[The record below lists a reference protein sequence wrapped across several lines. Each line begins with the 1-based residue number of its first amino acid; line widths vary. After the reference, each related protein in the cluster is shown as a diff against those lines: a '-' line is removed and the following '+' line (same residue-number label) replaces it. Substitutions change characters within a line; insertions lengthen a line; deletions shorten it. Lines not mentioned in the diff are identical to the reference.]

1 MHNSFSIWSKI
12 GLRFFL
18 VWCALQV
25 TRILFLI
32 YNASF
37 LNVAAADFI
46 FTLPF
51 DCCTIALYFL
61 PYVFIYFF
69 PVNSR
74 YTPIKEQIGSS
85 LFYLILV
92 FLIIINM
99 WDVAYFPF
107 SQRRTTFDSFLF
119 LIQSPDKG
127 LIKFFI
133 LDFWWL
139 SLYTLLLSISLIYVD
154 YRWHKNK
161 KNKDVSIK
169 YQLLHFV
176 LAALV
181 FFTMGRWSFGLKPLG
196 VLDANNYVVSE
207 NVPFILNTAFVTL
220 KTIQVE
226 KLPTTKLI
234 DLETSK
240 KYFNPIKKTVAKK
253 TTHST
258 KNVVFIILESFG
270 DKMLKQTVN
279 GIKLT
284 AFTDSLLN
292 QSYYFENG
300 IANGQQSIE
309 SLPAIFASLPNL
321 MRTPYILSSFCNN
334 KLNALPSILKTRGYS
349 TAFFH
354 GAKNGSMRFD
364 SFSKILGFDNYYGL
378 NEYPNKQHYDG
389 IWGIPDG
396 YFNKWAVDKI
406 SKMKQPF
413 LVSIFTISSHHPY
426 KIPIKYG
433 KNISKK
439 FTKEQLAFYYADK
452 SLQLFFEKAASE
464 KWYKNSLFVI
474 CADHI
479 PQQLHS
485 SPNSVFDKF
494 HVPIAFFTPDK
505 SLRAKKLTSYFQHL
519 DIVPFILNYL
529 GVESTYYAFGNL
541 KSTCE
546 GLVYLNGNYILINKD
561 GEIHFNES
569 KNSSTCNIKNSE
581 KQDITKKNLLTLS
594 RKHNLNRLKSM
605 IARYRIDLQNNKTTN
620 K

>member
-1 MHNSFSIWSKI
+1 MSNSFSIWSKI
-12 GLRFFL
+12 SLRFFL

-32 YNASF
+32 YNANF
-37 LNVAAADFI
+37 LKVTAADFI

-51 DCCTIALYFL
+51 DFCTIALFFL

-74 YTPIKEQIGSS
+74 YTPVKEQIGSV

-92 FLIIINM
+92 FIIIINM

-127 LIKFFI
+127 LLKFFI

-139 SLYTLLLSISLIYVD
+139 SLYTVLLSTSLIYID
-154 YRWHKNK
+154 YRWHKDTK
-161 KNKDVSIK
+161 RKLVSIK
-169 YQLLHFV
+169 YQLLHFL

-181 FFTMGRWSFGLKPLG
+181 FFSIGRWSFGLKPLG

-234 DLETSK
+234 DLEASK
-240 KYFNPIKKTVAKK
+240 KYFNPIKKIVATK

-284 AFTDSLLN
+284 AFTDSLLK

-334 KLNALPSILKTRGYS
+334 KLNALPSILKKRGYS

-364 SFSKILGFDNYYGL
+364 SFSKILGFENYYGL
-378 NEYPNKQHYDG
+378 NEYPNKKHYDG

-396 YFNKWAVDKI
+396 YFNKWVVDKI

-413 LVSIFTISSHHPY
+413 LASIFTISSHHPY
-426 KIPIKYG
+426 TIPIKYA

-439 FTKEQLAFYYADK
+439 LTKEQLAFYYADK
-452 SLQLFFEKAASE
+452 SLQLFFKKAACE
-464 KWYKNSLFVI
+464 KWYKNTLFVI

-479 PQQLHS
+479 PQQLQS
-485 SPNSVFDKF
+485 NPNSVFDKF

-505 SLRAKKLTSYFQHL
+505 SLGAKKLTSYFQHL
-519 DIVPFILNYL
+519 DIAPFILKYL
-529 GVESTYYAFGNL
+529 GVESTYYAFSNPE
-541 KSTCE
+541 STYE

-561 GEIHFNES
+561 GEIYFNES
-569 KNSSTCNIKNSE
+569 KNSVTHVNKKTE
-581 KQDITKKNLLTLS
+581 KQAVTKNNLLTLS
-594 RKHNLNRLKSM
+594 NKHDLKRLKSI
-605 IARYRIDLQNNKTTN
+605 IARYRIDVQNNKTTN